1 MLFVATTL
9 PPFAWG
15 MDCGGTSV
23 AELVIEDKE
32 VVEDEVYAVE
42 PESCEE
48 RELWLIVCPRPGRPL
63 VLLMLP
69 PALLEENTG
78 AVFVLARGP

>member
-1 MLFVATTL
+1 MILFVATTG
-9 PPFAWG
+9 PPFAI
-15 MDCGGTSV
+15 DCGATSV

-32 VVEDEVYAVE
+32 VVEDDVYAVE

-48 RELWLIVCPRPGRPL
+48 RELWLIVCAKPGRPL
-63 VLLMLP
+63 LLLMLP
-69 PALLEENTG
+69 PALLVENTG